1 MTSKIVVKM
10 MNVANYHTEFNEDV
24 PVRNFDEIK
33 LDNVRDLTPTRVDQ
47 ILDNYWCPHGFIAWD
62 YVGEKLQTV
71 LFRGRA
77 AVVTELEEEL
87 TVKEILDRALSLN
100 NLSAKKVISVCA

>member
-10 MNVANYHTEFNEDV
+10 MNVENYHTEFNEDV

-33 LDNVRDLTPTRVDQ
+33 LDNIRDLTPARVDQ

-62 YVGEKLQTV
+62 YVGEKLQAV

-87 TVKEILDRALSLN
+87 TVKEILDRALSLS
-100 NLSAKKVISVCA
+100 NLNSKKIISVCA